1 MSNRLKAASEAVKA
15 ASETYQAASKKA
27 REERQKKINDLNDQ
41 IYALQNHVD
50 LPEYIEY
57 KKVSNEH
64 ERLRHIEAERDRM
77 ANDIYIR
84 LTSGVEN
91 ATGVDDHFYKRAMSE
106 ANSFIKNKHNETLD

>member
-27 REERQKKINDLNDQ
+27 REERQKKINDLNEQ

-64 ERLRHIEAERDRM
+64 ERLRVIEHERDRM
-77 ANDIYIR
+77 ANEIYVASIKDR
-84 LTSGVEN
+84 STGDSGKGEVYSL
-91 ATGVDDHFYKRAMSE
+91 ALVK
-106 ANSFIKNKHNETLD
+106 ANDFIKNKYNETLD